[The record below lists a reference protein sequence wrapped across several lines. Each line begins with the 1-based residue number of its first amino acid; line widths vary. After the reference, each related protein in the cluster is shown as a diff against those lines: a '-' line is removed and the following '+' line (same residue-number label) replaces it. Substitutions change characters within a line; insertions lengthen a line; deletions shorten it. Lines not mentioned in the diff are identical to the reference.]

1 MDAMQRFKIF
11 ISHRDEDAEIARRI
25 AKSLEMYGAGRLEF
39 MLSGNAVDVERR
51 WRSSIKETLQKTN
64 LFILL
69 VTAPSEL
76 SSDKDWTLYDVGL
89 FSSLQDAQNKI
100 LALSPSNIEIP
111 DSLSDLRH
119 VKATHEEVVRFL
131 KELLLDTSLTGW
143 DEPIAPYFWESP
155 ERLEH
160 LAGEICGILS
170 PQKIGARMHA
180 NFLIF
185 KFPEPLREA
194 VIPEDIKVEGNT
206 MSFKMFGLLEG
217 DECRWGDIK
226 DALVGEKAWVS
237 ELGEAIQAISNGKY
251 AKPIKAALSSSEGQ
265 SYLPVVYRDERRSSR
280 IWMFHVLFIP
290 VDVLPVN
297 PELVFVIT
305 SFEDDMEP
313 VYKAIKAA
321 AGRHRLSAKRVK
333 DIKGDYRITDKM
345 LSLISQAKYV
355 VADLT
360 HERPNVYF
368 ELGYARGL
376 GKIVITTVRKD
387 TTVHFDVKD
396 WTYIEY
402 DDSRTLE
409 DRLVE
414 RFTAEGE
421 AALEA

>member
-1 MDAMQRFKIF
+1 
-11 ISHRDEDAEIARRI
+11 
-25 AKSLEMYGAGRLEF
+25 
-39 MLSGNAVDVERR
+39 
-51 WRSSIKETLQKTN
+51 
-64 LFILL
+64 
-69 VTAPSEL
+69 
-76 SSDKDWTLYDVGL
+76 
-89 FSSLQDAQNKI
+89 
-100 LALSPSNIEIP
+100 
-111 DSLSDLRH
+111 
-119 VKATHEEVVRFL
+119 
-131 KELLLDTSLTGW
+131 
-143 DEPIAPYFWESP
+143 
-155 ERLEH
+155 
-160 LAGEICGILS
+160 
-170 PQKIGARMHA
+170 MHA

-194 VIPEDIKVEGNT
+194 VIPDGIKVEGNT

-237 ELGEAIQAISNGKY
+237 ELGEAIQTISNGKY

-280 IWMFHVLFIP
+280 IWLFHVLFIP

-376 GKIVITTVRKD
+376 GKTVITTVRKD

-414 RFTAEGE
+414 RFTAESE